1 MVIIGIIIIIIIII
15 AIVIVIVIIIII
27 IVIIRSLVRLKLG
40 AITRVIPLCVS
51 LGRA

>member
-1 MVIIGIIIIIIIII
+1 MVIIGIIIIV
-15 AIVIVIVIIIII
+15 IVIVIIIIIII

-40 AITRVIPLCVS
+40 AITRVIPICVS